1 METEKFVITPEQAGV
16 RLDKVLSE
24 ILDATRSHIQHAM
37 ERGEILLEGKTV
49 QPKDKAKAGQTVEV
63 RMSAPAEISVEP
75 EDLPIDIIY
84 QDEDLAVINKARG
97 MVVHPA
103 PGNESGTLVNAILY
117 HIKDLSGINGEIRPG
132 IVHRLDKDT
141 TGLIVIAK
149 NDNAHVSLAEQIEKK
164 SAHRSYQVLVHG
176 NLKEESVRIEAPIGR
191 HRTDRKRM
199 AVVPDGRYA
208 ATNFTV
214 LERFKGYVLLR
225 ADLETGRTHQIRVHA
240 AHMGHCVAGDPV
252 YGNRIREPFHAE
264 GQMLH
269 AFRLALDHPRTGE
282 RMVFTAPLPEE
293 FQQILEK
300 LRKMQ

>member
-1 METEKFVITPEQAGV
+1 METRKIVVSEAQAGM
-16 RLDKVLSE
+16 RIDKLVSEELSE
-24 ILDATRSHIQHAM
+24 TRSHIQHAI
-37 ERGEILLEGKTV
+37 ERGEVLLDGKTV
-49 QPKDKAKAGQTVEV
+49 PAKEKPRAGQCIEV
-63 RMSAPAEISVEP
+63 IVHEP
-75 EDLPIDIIY
+75 EEIAVLPENLPIDIVY
-84 QDEDLAVINKARG
+84 QDEDIAVINKAQG

-103 PGNESGTLVNAILY
+103 PGNETGTLVNAILY
-117 HIKDLSGINGEIRPG
+117 HIRDLSGINGELRPG

-149 NDNAHVSLAEQIEKK
+149 NDAAHVSLAEQIGAK

-176 NLKEESVRIEAPIGR
+176 NLKEDSVRIEAPIGR

-208 ATNFTV
+208 ATRFTV
-214 LERFKGYVLLR
+214 LERFHGYVLLC

-240 AHMGHCVAGDPV
+240 AYMGHCVAGDPV
-252 YGNRIREPFHAE
+252 YGNRIKEPFHTE
-264 GQMLH
+264 GQLLH

-282 RMVFTAPLPEE
+282 RMVFTAPLPEDFE
-293 FQQILEK
+293 KVLDK